1 MNAPLRRAGVVIMIL
16 FALLFANLNWVQAY
30 KADSYRNSPYNGRVQ
45 LAEYQRQRGVVQAG
59 NKVLA
64 SNKAT
69 EDELKYLRVYPT
81 GQTGEAYSQVVGYKP
96 VNLAKTGIEE
106 LENDFLAGTSDQLFA
121 DRVRDMFTGSE
132 TAGGGVLLT
141 LSPKAQETA
150 YKELKNNQVGAT
162 KGAVVALDPTTGA
175 IQALV
180 SMPSF
185 DANPLVSHDPNA
197 AQAAYNKL
205 NTNPDKPL
213 LNRALSETYPP
224 GSTFK
229 VIDSAAALQNGVT
242 EQTTLTGGTSYV
254 APQTTLAIGNAPG
267 VVCGNTLSLK
277 QALTVSCNTAFARM
291 CNEKLSV
298 DKIKSTAQ
306 AFGFESDNL
315 TVGQVNDGGAA
326 VAASHTGNILRPDG
340 QPDPA
345 ILAQSCIGQSNVRM
359 TPLQGALIAATV
371 ANHGVQMR
379 PYMVQE
385 LKGPD
390 LTTVHY
396 KASPRELRK
405 PISDQVAS
413 ELQDMMTNVVANGT
427 GRKAQIAGYTVAGKT
442 GTAQAGENNP
452 DHGWF
457 IGYVMKNNQPISA
470 VAVLLESAGD
480 GGSGEASRIAGQVM
494 SAVIAD
500 RGGN

>member
-1 MNAPLRRAGVVIMIL
+1 MNAPLRRAGVVVMIL
-16 FALLFANLNWVQAY
+16 FGLLFANLNYVQAY
-30 KADSYRNSPYNGRVQ
+30 KADAYRNSPYNGRVQ
-45 LAEYQRQRGVVQAG
+45 LAEYQRERGVIQAG

-64 SNKAT
+64 NSKAT
-69 EDELKYLRVYPT
+69 ADELKYLRVYPT

-96 VNLAKTGIEE
+96 VNLARAGIEGI
-106 LENDFLAGTSDQLFA
+106 ENDFLAGTSDQLFA
-121 DRVRDMFTGSE
+121 DRVRDLFTGRQTS
-132 TAGGGVLLT
+132 GGGVLLT

-150 YKELKNNQVGAT
+150 YSELSNNQAGAT

-175 IQALV
+175 VQAMV

-185 DANPLVSHDPNA
+185 DANPLVSHSSA
-197 AQAAYNKL
+197 TALAAYNKL
-205 NTNPDKPL
+205 NNDPNKPL
-213 LNRALSETYPP
+213 LNRATSETFPP

-229 VIDSAAALQNGVT
+229 VIDSVAALESGVT
-242 EQTTLTGGTSYV
+242 PQTTLTGGTSYT
-254 APQTTLAIGNAPG
+254 APQTTHAIGNAPG
-267 VVCGNTLSLK
+267 VFCGNTLSLK
-277 QALTVSCNTAFARM
+277 QALTVSCNTAFSRM
-291 CNEKLSV
+291 CVEKLNV

-315 TVGQVNDGGAA
+315 NVGQVNDGGLP
-326 VAASHTGNILRPDG
+326 VAASHTGTMLRPDG

-345 ILAQSCIGQSNVRM
+345 VLAQSCIGQSDVRM

-371 ANHGVQMR
+371 ANGGVQMR
-379 PYMVQE
+379 PYLVQQ

-396 KASPRELRK
+396 TASPRELRK
-405 PISDQVAS
+405 PISADIAS
-413 ELQDMMTNVVANGT
+413 QMQDMMVSVVQSGT
-427 GRKAQIAGYTVAGKT
+427 GRAAQIDGYTVGGKT
-442 GTAQAGENNP
+442 GTAQAGDNNP

-457 IGYVMKNNQPISA
+457 IGYVMKNGKPISA

-480 GGSGEASRIAGQVM
+480 AGSHEAARIAGKVL